1 MIQRIK
7 VMFEEPEIKALYK
20 LCDIELRNPMD
31 QIRKIVRQ
39 ELIRQGLLATDLHIW
54 SEEEKPSSN
63 ASARSW

>member
-39 ELIRQGLLATDLHIW
+39 ELIRQGLLTTDLHIW